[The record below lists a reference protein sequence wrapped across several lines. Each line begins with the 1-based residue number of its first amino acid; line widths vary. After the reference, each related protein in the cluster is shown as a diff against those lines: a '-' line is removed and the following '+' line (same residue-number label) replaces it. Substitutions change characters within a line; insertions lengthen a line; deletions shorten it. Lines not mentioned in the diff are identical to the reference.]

1 MKQSIV
7 MMAAGVLALTTSA
20 CVSIEDKAVVWNGLD
35 GVRVCRI
42 PAPPDKRLAV
52 QPSTVP
58 PPSPEMINTTGPTLS
73 LAPGAASAPKPP
85 AMNVAEQMYRDEVA
99 MYRLCEARANHWI
112 DTRTYR
118 CELERFAHG
127 ADGESAWK
135 GCISSPARESDG
147 RQ

>member
-1 MKQSIV
+1 
-7 MMAAGVLALTTSA
+7 
-20 CVSIEDKAVVWNGLD
+20 
-35 GVRVCRI
+35 
-42 PAPPDKRLAV
+42 
-52 QPSTVP
+52 
-58 PPSPEMINTTGPTLS
+58 MINTTGTAPR
-73 LAPGAASAPKPP
+73 LAPGGASTPADEAAKKPP
-85 AMNVAEQMYRDEVA
+85 MNVAEQMYRDEVA

-127 ADGESAWK
+127 ADGEAAWK